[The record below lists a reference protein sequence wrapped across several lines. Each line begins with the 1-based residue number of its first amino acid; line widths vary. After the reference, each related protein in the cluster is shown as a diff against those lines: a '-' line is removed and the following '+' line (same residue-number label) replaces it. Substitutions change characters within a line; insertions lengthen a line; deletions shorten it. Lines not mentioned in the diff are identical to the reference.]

1 MKLNK
6 NIYDRM
12 SSSHAYHRSSH
23 SFFCSN
29 QRLGNGRGQLVLLGC
44 SGKQG
49 DQCVEKN
56 QEMTGIIW
64 TQMV

>member
-6 NIYDRM
+6 KTFMIAGAAAM
-12 SSSHAYHRSSH
+12 LTTEQP
-23 SFFCSN
+23 FLFCSN

-49 DQCVEKN
+49 DQCVEK
-56 QEMTGIIW
+56 IRK
-64 TQMV
+64 